1 MQKDEW
7 VRIAI
12 ARLKDHLG
20 DNCREYA
27 ENLYTVFVEK
37 APDDLWAD
45 DPDGAVREDMADWDW
60 DTEAADDDTPPR
72 SN

>member
-1 MQKDEW
+1 MHKDEW
-7 VRIAI
+7 VRIAMG
-12 ARLKDHLG
+12 RLKDHLG

-27 ENLYTVFVEK
+27 ENLYTVFVET
-37 APDDLWAD
+37 AHDDLWLD

-60 DTEAADDDTPPR
+60 DAAADGETPPS